1 MSSFEN
7 LLRSIIQSAAK
18 DFDETVDRDPT
29 VTSAEDGTAR
39 GDYLD
44 SILAQQKAQRDQ
56 LWKQLHEVRAYTLN
70 DALFNVYLIYTCMHL
85 LYSWKTSI
93 ANEA

>member
-7 LLRSIIQSAAK
+7 VLRSIIESAAK

-29 VTSAEDGTAR
+29 IASAEDGTAR

-44 SILAQQKAQRDQ
+44 SILAQQKVQRDQ
-56 LWKQLHEVRAYTLN
+56 LWKQLHEVRTYPLN
-70 DALFNVYLIYTCMHL
+70 DVL
-85 LYSWKTSI
+85 LMWI
-93 ANEA
+93 